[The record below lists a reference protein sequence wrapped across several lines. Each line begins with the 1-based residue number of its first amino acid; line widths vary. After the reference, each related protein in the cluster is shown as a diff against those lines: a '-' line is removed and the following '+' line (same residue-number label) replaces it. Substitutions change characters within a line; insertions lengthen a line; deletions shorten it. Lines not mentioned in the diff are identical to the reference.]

1 MGKLK
6 KFQHF
11 PGAHCGSTA
20 LNDVAHFYGL
30 PLTEPLC
37 LGLGEGLGFMLID
50 QAGASPSRMLL
61 GRNRQMEF
69 RFFENMGVTFEWRK
83 DEDNARAWTA
93 AKRFTDLNIPVLLR
107 TDLRY
112 FRHYSTKTH
121 FTGHVVL
128 LAGYDDDR
136 AVAAIADAHF
146 PGLQEVPLADLEKA
160 RASRHGPSPNRNHAF
175 PVNRFEMPHDRVA
188 LFRGAIVQQAQSMLA
203 GRDLGQVMT
212 GTLGMDNLAASFS
225 AWKDAPDWQWCA
237 RFGYQMIEK
246 RGTGGGN
253 FRKLYS
259 EFLSQAAP
267 FLPGADLGSMARQ
280 MTEIAEQWSDLA
292 GMLKAVSESET
303 PRGFLEAG
311 RIMGDIAARERAF
324 FTDAAALGL

>member
-1 MGKLK
+1 MRQLK
-6 KFQHF
+6 AFQHF

-20 LNDVAHFYGL
+20 LNDVARFYGL

-37 LGLGEGLGFMLID
+37 LGLGEGLGFTLID
-50 QAGASPSRMLL
+50 QPGASPSRMLL
-61 GRNRQMEF
+61 GRNRQMES
-69 RFFENMGVTFEWRK
+69 RFFENMGTPFEWRK
-83 DEDNARAWTA
+83 DDDNARAWTA

-112 FRHYSTKTH
+112 FRHYDTKTH
-121 FTGHVVL
+121 FTGHVVV

-146 PGLQEVPLADLEKA
+146 QGLQDVPLADLEKA
-160 RASRHGPSPNRNHAF
+160 RASRHGVSPNRNHAF
-175 PVNRFEMPHDRVA
+175 PVARFEMPHDRVA
-188 LFRGAIVQQAQSMLA
+188 LFRGAIVRQAQRMLA
-203 GRDLGQVMT
+203 GRDLGQVVT
-212 GTLGMDNLAASFS
+212 GTLGMDDLAASFS

-259 EFLSQAAP
+259 EFLSQAESY
-267 FLPGADLGSMARQ
+267 LPGADLGSRARQ
-280 MTEIAEQWSDLA
+280 IMEIADRWSDLA
-292 GMLKAVSESET
+292 AALKAVSEAET

-324 FTDAAALGL
+324 FTGAAALDL